1 MALQF
6 ILGGSGSGKS
16 EYVQN
21 LAIKLALEDRKNNV
35 LMIVPDQFTMQTQW
49 AMANA
54 HPDGGI
60 INIDVLSFSR
70 LPRKVFEEV
79 GQPKRMLLDD
89 TGKCLLIKRGAAKI
103 KDNLHVLSRG
113 MENAGWSGEVKSVIS
128 EFMQYNIAPSDL
140 DGIQDKCR
148 SQALKLKIADLKIIY
163 EAFLKECEEKYIT
176 KEEILD
182 LFIERLPLSKKV
194 AKSVVIFDGFTGFT
208 PIQIKAIAAVLN
220 VAKDVYITFPFD
232 NDLSENPHKIN
243 DKDNTIFDLTKRNM
257 DDIAKEYDPTGVN
270 ILDDIRLTENYRH
283 KNNPELAFLE
293 KNLFRKGNAKSHS
306 EGAIEIN
313 RCSDVDNECRILCEA
328 LIKEIQKNNYR
339 YRDVAVVCADMTKY
353 QKPLAKYLSRY
364 NIPYYMDSNR
374 SIAANPLVK
383 YILSLA
389 DILKNN
395 FKTEDVLRFLRTGV
409 SPLSEDE
416 IDELENYIYARGI
429 KGISKWREEFVY
441 KSEEQR
447 KNSESLD
454 KINSYRASFYG
465 IFKDITKEGT
475 GKRKL
480 SVWLN
485 QIFTILDKG
494 NAYDRMAE
502 MAEELREEGL
512 IGEAME
518 YEGVYNKVIELFD
531 DLTDLMGDEDYSI
544 KELSDILKVGF
555 SEIRVGV
562 LPQKVDSLLVG
573 DMQRT
578 RLKEIKELFI
588 LGVNDGNIPKS
599 SAGGGLLSVPD
610 KEELKEADCK
620 LSPTSSELAFIEQL
634 YIYLNLTKP
643 TDKLYISFASVGGKG
658 DSLIPSYLIEVLLNM
673 FEGLAINNRGNDTPK
688 LFRQD
693 IKEETA
699 KLLGLYVTGIANEE
713 QEKTLFENIGII
725 RSFEGGNEWCEKIIA
740 NAFREYK
747 AKSLDKEVARNLYGD
762 LLTVSVS
769 TLEKFAACRYAH
781 FVTYGLSLCDREKF
795 GLESVDMGNLSHDIL
810 EKVGEKLNEEGL
822 DFSTAEVT
830 VSESEVDAAIELLTK
845 EYNGDLL
852 VSDEKTKYYVRQLA
866 RIMKRTVKTLGFQLS
881 KGKYKPEMYEMKFEK
896 MYDLATSE
904 DGNTKRVELK
914 GRIDRTDIY
923 DDGSNKSYVKIIDY
937 KSSSH
942 KLDPKMLEEGLS
954 LQLAIY
960 MKNAIETIKER
971 YPNKDVLPAA
981 MLYYAIDDPFSDSR
995 NDAEA
1000 DIRKKLI
1007 PVGAIVNDDTVME
1020 SLDSDLAVPG
1030 TKSEAV
1036 KITKKKDNT
1045 PDSYSNVFSSEEFDS
1060 MLIKAEEKAKE
1071 LAGDILS
1078 GCIDINPYL
1087 EKNKTACDF
1096 CPIRGYCG
1104 FDIKLKG
1111 FEYRKFDESS
1121 PEEESGE

>member
-21 LAIKLALEDRKNNV
+21 LAIKLALEDRNNNI

-79 GQPKRMLLDD
+79 GQPKRRLLDD
-89 TGKCLLIKRGAAKI
+89 TGKCLLIKRGASKI

-113 MENAGWSGEVKSVIS
+113 MDNAGWSGEVKSVIS

-140 DGIQDKCR
+140 DLINDKCK
-148 SQALKLKIADLKIIY
+148 SQALKLKISDLKLIY
-163 EAFLKECEEKYIT
+163 EAFLKECEDKYIT

-194 AKSVVIFDGFTGFT
+194 AGSVVIFDGFTGFT
-208 PIQIKAIAAVLN
+208 PIQIKAITAVLN
-220 VAKDVYITFPFD
+220 TAKDVYITFPFD
-232 NDLSENPHKIN
+232 NDLSVNPQKIN
-243 DKDNTIFDLTKRNM
+243 DKENTIFDLTKRNM
-257 DDIAKEYDPTGVN
+257 FDIANEYDPTGTK
-270 ILDDIRLTENYRH
+270 ILDNIRLTKNYRH
-283 KNNPELAFLE
+283 EKNEELAFLE
-293 KNLFRKGNAKSHS
+293 KNLFRKENVKTKAA
-306 EGAIEIN
+306 GAIEIN
-313 RCSDVDNECRILCEA
+313 RCSDVDNECRIFCET

-339 YRDVAVVCADMTKY
+339 YRDVALICADMTKY
-353 QKPLAKYLSRY
+353 QKPLAKYLTRY
-364 NIPYYMDSNR
+364 NIPFYMDSNR
-374 SIAANPLVK
+374 SIVSNPLVK
-383 YILSLA
+383 YILSVT

-395 FKTEDVLRFLRTGV
+395 FRQEDVLRFLRTGV

-429 KGISKWREEFVY
+429 KGISKWREDFIY

-447 KNSESLD
+447 LNQETLD
-454 KINSYRASFYG
+454 KINSYRASFFE
-465 IFKDITKEGT
+465 IFKDITKEGSA
-475 GKRKL
+475 KRKL
-480 SVWLN
+480 SKWLE
-485 QIFTILDKG
+485 QIFAILDNG
-494 NAYDRMAE
+494 NAYDKMAE
-502 MAEELREEGL
+502 MAEELRNEGL

-518 YEGVYNKVIELFD
+518 YEGVYNKVVELFD
-531 DLTDLMGDEDYSI
+531 ALCDLMGDEDYSV

-555 SEIRVGV
+555 SEIRLGV

-573 DMQRT
+573 DMQRS

-599 SAGGGLLSVPD
+599 SSSGGLLSVPD
-610 KEELKEADCK
+610 KEELKDADCK
-620 LSPTSSELAFIEQL
+620 LSPTSAELAFIEQL

-643 TDKLYISFASVGGKG
+643 TDKLYLSFASVGGKG
-658 DSLIPSYLIEVLLNM
+658 DSLIPSYLIDVLTNM
-673 FEGLAINNRGNDTPK
+673 FEGLKVINRGDDTPK
-688 LFRQD
+688 LFLQD
-693 IKEETA
+693 IKEETG
-699 KLLGLYVTGIANEE
+699 KLLGLYVTGISSEE
-713 QEKTLFENIGII
+713 QEKTLFENISII
-725 RSFEGGNEWCEKIIA
+725 RKSEGGKEWCEKITE
-740 NAFREYK
+740 NAFGEYK
-747 AKSLDKEVARNLYGD
+747 ATPLNKEVARKLYGD

-769 TLEKFAACRYAH
+769 TLERFAACRYAH
-781 FVTYGLSLCDREKF
+781 FVSYGLSLCDREEF

-822 DFSTAEVT
+822 DFSTAESI
-830 VSESEVDAAIELLTK
+830 VSEREVDAAIEILTK

-852 VSDEKTKYYVRQLA
+852 SSDEKTKYYVRQLS

-896 MYDLATSE
+896 MYDLDSDDA
-904 DGNTKRVELK
+904 GNIQRVRLK

-923 DDGSNKSYVKIIDY
+923 EDNQNKDYVKIIDY

-942 KLDPKMLEEGLS
+942 KLEPKMIEEGLS

-971 YPNKDVLPAA
+971 YPAKDV
-981 MLYYAIDDPFSDSR
+981 IDDPFSDSR
-995 NDAEA
+995 EDAEA

-1007 PVGAIVNDDTVME
+1007 PIGAIVNDDTIME

-1030 TKSEAV
+1030 TRSDAV

-1045 PDSYSNVFSSEEFDS
+1045 PDSYSNVFSAEEFNS
-1060 MLIKAEEKAKE
+1060 MLEKQRKKR
-1071 LAGDILS
+1071 S
-1078 GCIDINPYL
+1078 N
-1087 EKNKTACDF
+1087 
-1096 CPIRGYCG
+1096 
-1104 FDIKLKG
+1104 
-1111 FEYRKFDESS
+1111 YRKIFYRAV
-1121 PEEESGE
+1121 

>member
-21 LAIKLALEDRKNNV
+21 LAIKLALEDRKNNI

-89 TGKCLLIKRGAAKI
+89 TGKCLLIKRGATKI
-103 KDNLHVLSRG
+103 KDSLHVLSRG
-113 MENAGWSGEVKSVIS
+113 MDNAGWSGEVKSVIS

-140 DGIQDKCR
+140 DLINDKCK
-148 SQALKLKIADLKIIY
+148 SQALKLKISDLKLIY
-163 EAFLKECEEKYIT
+163 EAFLKECEDKYIT

-194 AKSVVIFDGFTGFT
+194 AGSVVIFDGFTGFT
-208 PIQIKAIAAVLN
+208 PIQIKAITAVLN
-220 VAKDVYITFPFD
+220 TAKDVYITFPFD
-232 NDLSENPHKIN
+232 NDLSVNPQKIN
-243 DKDNTIFDLTKRNM
+243 DKENTIFDLTKRNM
-257 DDIAKEYDPTGVN
+257 FDIANEYDPTGTK
-270 ILDDIRLTENYRH
+270 ILDNIRLTKNYRH
-283 KNNPELAFLE
+283 EKNEELAFLE
-293 KNLFRKGNAKSHS
+293 KNLFRKENVKTKAA
-306 EGAIEIN
+306 GAIEIN
-313 RCSDVDNECRILCEA
+313 RCSDVDNECRIFCET

-339 YRDVAVVCADMTKY
+339 YRDVALICADMTKY
-353 QKPLAKYLSRY
+353 QKPLAKYLTRY
-364 NIPYYMDSNR
+364 NIPFYMDSNR
-374 SIAANPLVK
+374 SIVSNPLVK
-383 YILSLA
+383 YILSVT

-395 FKTEDVLRFLRTGV
+395 FRQEDVLRFLRTGV

-429 KGISKWREEFVY
+429 KGISKWREDFIY

-447 KNSESLD
+447 LNQETLD
-454 KINSYRASFYG
+454 KINSYRASFFE
-465 IFKDITKEGT
+465 IFKDITKEGSA
-475 GKRKL
+475 KRKL
-480 SVWLN
+480 SKWLE
-485 QIFTILDKG
+485 QIFAILDNGK
-494 NAYDRMAE
+494 AYDKMAE
-502 MAEELREEGL
+502 MAEELRNEGL

-518 YEGVYNKVIELFD
+518 YEGVYNKVVELFD
-531 DLTDLMGDEDYSI
+531 ALCDLMGDEDYSV

-555 SEIRVGV
+555 SEIRLGV

-573 DMQRT
+573 DMQRS

-599 SAGGGLLSVPD
+599 SSSGGLLSVPD
-610 KEELKEADCK
+610 KEELKDADCK
-620 LSPTSSELAFIEQL
+620 LSPTSAELAFIEQL

-643 TDKLYISFASVGGKG
+643 TDKLYLSFASVGGKG
-658 DSLIPSYLIEVLLNM
+658 DSLIPSYLIDVLTNM
-673 FEGLAINNRGNDTPK
+673 FEGLKVINRGDDTPK
-688 LFRQD
+688 LFLQD
-693 IKEETA
+693 IKEETG
-699 KLLGLYVTGIANEE
+699 KLLGLYVTGISSEE
-713 QEKTLFENIGII
+713 QEKTLFENISII
-725 RSFEGGNEWCEKIIA
+725 RKSEGGKEWCEKITE
-740 NAFREYK
+740 NAFGEYK
-747 AKSLDKEVARNLYGD
+747 ATPLNKEVARKLYGD

-769 TLEKFAACRYAH
+769 TLERFAACRYAH
-781 FVTYGLSLCDREKF
+781 FVSYGLSLCDREEF

-822 DFSTAEVT
+822 DFSTAESI
-830 VSESEVDAAIELLTK
+830 VSEREVDAAIEILTK

-852 VSDEKTKYYVRQLA
+852 SSDEKTKYYVRQLS

-896 MYDLATSE
+896 MYDLDSDDA
-904 DGNTKRVELK
+904 GNIQRVRLK

-923 DDGSNKSYVKIIDY
+923 EDNQNKDYVKIIDY

-942 KLDPKMLEEGLS
+942 KLEPKMIEEGLS

-971 YPNKDVLPAA
+971 YPAKDVLPAA

-995 NDAEA
+995 EDAEA

-1007 PVGAIVNDDTVME
+1007 PIGAIVNDDTIME

-1030 TKSEAV
+1030 TRSDAV

-1045 PDSYSNVFSSEEFDS
+1045 PDSYSNVFSAEEFNS
-1060 MLIKAEEKAKE
+1060 MLEKAEEKAKE
-1071 LAGDILS
+1071 LSKDILS

-1087 EKNKTACDF
+1087 EKKKTACDF

-1111 FEYRKFDESS
+1111 YDYRKLDESE
-1121 PEEESGE
+1121 PVEESEE